1 MKNITTF
8 LFFLTTILNSSA
20 QKDNYPGEF
29 EIRTYKIG
37 EKVDINLFQK
47 HDDLY
52 FPNYLNGWN
61 IENVDKLPDKYKG
74 LPIAIWQ
81 SKKDSS
87 IVLTLLNDKIQNI
100 TVSYM
105 KEDEME
111 KLSQVLIK
119 KFGNEGKQNSY
130 IQTHPL
136 QSWITYW
143 NLKTWETKEVI
154 FQIGNSDMR
163 KAEDPIPTDMRWNL
177 VYSDFILKKKI
188 IDDYKKK

>member
-1 MKNITTF
+1 
-8 LFFLTTILNSSA
+8 
-20 QKDNYPGEF
+20 
-29 EIRTYKIG
+29 
-37 EKVDINLFQK
+37 
-47 HDDLY
+47 
-52 FPNYLNGWN
+52 
-61 IENVDKLPDKYKG
+61 
-74 LPIAIWQ
+74 
-81 SKKDSS
+81 
-87 IVLTLLNDKIQNI
+87 
-100 TVSYM
+100 
-105 KEDEME
+105 ME

-177 VYSDFILKKKI
+177 VYSDFILENKI
-188 IDDYKKK
+188 IDDY